1 MQINRHTSHASVSR
15 CRRLGVGLALG
26 VALWGGMAVAQAQ
39 EFRASRVGFVKLDR
53 ILKESAP
60 AKLIQTK
67 LEREFSTRQKDIAAQ
82 DATFKADVTKFQ
94 TDSPVLAEAARLE
107 RQKKL
112 VEQERELQRV
122 HRVFQEDLN
131 RRKNEELQKLM
142 ASTSRVVQQLAATNK
157 LDFVLQEAIYADPK
171 NDLTDKAL
179 KMLES
184 SAGQ

>member
-1 MQINRHTSHASVSR
+1 MTIKPLTSLASMTFL
-15 CRRLGVGLALG
+15 RRLGVGMLVG
-26 VALWGGMAVAQAQ
+26 VALWSGLSSAQAQ

-94 TDSPVLAEAARLE
+94 TDAPVLAEAARLE

-122 HRVFQEDLN
+122 HRTFQEDLN